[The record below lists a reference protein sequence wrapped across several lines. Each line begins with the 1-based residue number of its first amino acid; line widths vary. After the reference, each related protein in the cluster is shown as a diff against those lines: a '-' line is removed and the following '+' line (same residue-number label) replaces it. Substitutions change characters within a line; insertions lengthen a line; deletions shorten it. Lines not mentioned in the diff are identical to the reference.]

1 MCAIT
6 DTRKLVAAWSSGTI
20 FASSE
25 KDPEQPHKLRH
36 AVARKNAVGRVELAL
51 GTDGKAHS
59 WFATLI
65 GNAVVSKR
73 HDVGQTSC
81 DLERSGAFAAGHAAR
96 GERANIGKESAVE
109 GRAGTEANR
118 TRGLAFRGLRA
129 SRIVRQGMRKYIWPL
144 ISCSDAS
151 IAQW

>member
-1 MCAIT
+1 MCVCVT
-6 DTRKLVAAWSSGTI
+6 VASN
-20 FASSE
+20 
-25 KDPEQPHKLRH
+25 D
-36 AVARKNAVGRVELAL
+36 AVGRVELAL

-96 GERANIGKESAVE
+96 GERANIGKELTAE
-109 GRAGTEANR
+109 GLAWAGENR
-118 TRGLAFRGLRA
+118 TRTLAYPGLR
-129 SRIVRQGMRKYIWPL
+129 SGMVRQGMRIYTYIYMYKYLAVNIFF
-144 ISCSDAS
+144 
-151 IAQW
+151 